1 MTYITRLQRA
11 GVSPRETME
20 LARHSDMRLTMKTYT
35 DAAAL
40 SFSRG
45 RSIRVTIG
53 HRFEADQ
60 GRQNR

>member
-20 LARHSDMRLTMKTYT
+20 LARHSDVRLTMKTYT

-40 SFSRG
+40 PLMATVS
-45 RSIRVTIG
+45 
-53 HRFEADQ
+53 
-60 GRQNR
+60 